1 MTIRHSEPESSY
13 QINFLNLQQ
22 RAELLAQGQTFIVQ
36 EQTRPLKQQTVFT
49 PRIIRLVDQ
58 LQTAYATQAAAER
71 QRTIAADKLKQL
83 SKKAVMVVSQMWK
96 SVTGKYENDP
106 SEATRWG
113 FKLKPRTRNVLRPK
127 NVPERLALMNAYIA
141 KEESRPEEERF
152 RIPELAEVIELRD
165 LITANMLAYQDGQ
178 NQQENSF
185 EAIKKLTKALS
196 NCLQGAAIQILG
208 VDFDFDLST
217 QMQNWGYD
225 ITLKRKSSSSK
236 ETGSEAAP
244 TNDAPSAEAPASTNG
259 TDGAA
264 NGAGDGA

>member
-1 MTIRHSEPESSY
+1 MTIRYSEPESPY
-13 QINFLNLQQ
+13 QINFLDLQQ
-22 RAELLAQGQTFIVQ
+22 RAELLAQGQIFIAQ
-36 EQTRPLKQQTVFT
+36 EQMRPLKEQTPFT
-49 PRIIRLVDQ
+49 PRIIKLVNQ
-58 LQTAYATQAAAER
+58 LQTAYATQTEAER

-83 SKKAVMVVSQMWK
+83 QKTAVIVVTQMWK
-96 SVTGKYENDP
+96 SVTGKYANDP

-113 FKLKPRTRNVLRPK
+113 FKLKPRTRNVLKPK
-127 NVPERLALMNAYIA
+127 TLSERLALMNTYIA

-165 LITANMLAYQDGQ
+165 KITANMQAHQTGQ

-196 NCLQGAAIQILG
+196 NCLQGAAVHILG

-236 ETGSEAAP
+236 ETGAEATP
-244 TNDAPSAEAPASTNG
+244 TGDETTAEAPDSTNG
-259 TDGAA
+259 TDGVV
-264 NGAGDGA
+264 NSNGDGA